1 LTLNGFGYIIHSIEA
16 NKEVKMSHQEFESNV
31 SYLVRPLLNDNEH
44 AGFFADTGTLFAE
57 CSEVTARSIF
67 HKLSKEFGVGKV
79 QINGPI
85 NGEYSYDFE

>member
-1 LTLNGFGYIIHSIEA
+1 MTIKPTGCIIHSIEA
-16 NKEVKMSHQEFESNV
+16 NKEVKMSQQEFESNV

-67 HKLSKEFGVGKV
+67 HKLSKEFGLGKV

-85 NGEYSYDFE
+85 NGEYAYDFE